1 MIANLQYA
9 IDYRP
14 YILKKERNQKP
25 AAAKKVGQIA
35 EVNNDKQNNNLPKSA
50 PQLLKANTDNVVNY
64 MKTLANGVNDMKFSA
79 KTLNRSITRFS
90 TNYYKSDEL
99 VQEFIDE
106 DVEEL
111 AKALNTSFKGKL
123 SKGVTS
129 ENLNN
134 YLGKLQQTIS
144 ENMDILNDLGIDIVN
159 GKAVVDSKPKNFNK
173 IKKNASKYSEML
185 GQINETTNEML
196 SKSIYEQV
204 KVQDL
209 KLYVNYSF
217 HGSKEKTFDLFNE
230 GIILDLAI

>member
-14 YILKKERNQKP
+14 YILKKGKTEKASATN
-25 AAAKKVGQIA
+25 KVGKIA
-35 EVNNDKQNNNLPKSA
+35 EVTNEKQNNNLPKSA

-64 MKTLANGVNDMKFSA
+64 MRTLANGVNDMKFSA

-129 ENLNN
+129 ENLND

-144 ENMDILNDLGIDIVN
+144 ENMDLLNDLGIDIVK
-159 GKAVVDSKPKNFNK
+159 GDAVVSDKPKNFNK

-185 GQINETTNEML
+185 DEINETTNSML
-196 SKSIYEQV
+196 SKSIYDQL
-204 KVQDL
+204 KIDDL

-217 HGSKEKTFDLFNE
+217 HQSKEKTFDLFNE
-230 GIILDLAI
+230 GIVLDIAI